1 MTGKVFAMLVK
12 EEPVGKLPAARCV
25 EVVVTGAARPF
36 ESGGRRLRESVSI
49 RQPDARGWLELA
61 RKRPRSPGADR
72 GRRKGHAS
80 RGARRYT
87 PPGMKGSHTTR
98 RHR

>member
-1 MTGKVFAMLVK
+1 MTGKVFAMLVQ

-49 RQPDARGWLELA
+49 ANRTRGVGSS
-61 RKRPRSPGADR
+61 SPGSARVRPALIVAD
-72 GRRKGHAS
+72 GRVMRAGGP
-80 RGARRYT
+80 GAILRRE
-87 PPGMKGSHTTR
+87 
-98 RHR
+98 